1 MVGTYLASY
10 LILAWVE
17 LAAGQLEESGA
28 QLEEEHVGQPVL
40 VHQQHPIHRPSHTEL
55 MPK

>member
-55 MPK
+55 IPK